1 MSTIDFSALESII
14 NSSIDFSLTEKQYE
28 KLTGRAM
35 PKDTGYLIR
44 QSALARFAK
53 KSRGLSIQVREKTI
67 TFVKNI

>member
-28 KLTGRAM
+28 KLTGRPM
-35 PKDTGYLIR
+35 PKDTGYLIQR
-44 QSALARFAK
+44 SALARFAK
-53 KSRGLSIQVREKTI
+53 SRGLRVQVREKTI

>member
-35 PKDTGYLIR
+35 PKDTGYLIQR
-44 QSALARFAK
+44 SALARFAK
-53 KSRGLSIQVREKTI
+53 SRGLRVQVREKTI

>member
-1 MSTIDFSALESII
+1 MSKIDFSELESIL

-35 PKDTGYLIR
+35 PKDTGYLIQR
-44 QSALARFAK
+44 SALARFAK
-53 KSRGLSIQVREKTI
+53 SRGLRVQVREKTI

>member
-1 MSTIDFSALESII
+1 MSAIDFSALESII

-53 KSRGLSIQVREKTI
+53 SRGLSIQVREKTI